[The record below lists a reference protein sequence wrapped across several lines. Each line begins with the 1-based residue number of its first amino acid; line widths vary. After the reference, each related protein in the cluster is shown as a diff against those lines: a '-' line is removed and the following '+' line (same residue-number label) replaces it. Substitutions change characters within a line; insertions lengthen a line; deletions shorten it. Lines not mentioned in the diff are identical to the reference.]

1 MKIQNFI
8 QEQIHMEHVP
18 MRQSNIA
25 LSDNI
30 SAKLADLD
38 RASFEYTE
46 GISADETLF
55 ARSLAHSI
63 TEDVCRDRG
72 VSVEKTA
79 QLKKQVEEGTYEP
92 DPMAIPVLE
101 QLCTVLEQLCQVEAD
116 KLTVISA
123 DRPDQLES
131 LLNDENMLLLQLRG
145 LDKKRSDLLRRSGL
159 EGLTFRQ
166 ILMQEDSEEAVALLS
181 PILERLSSQAEKLKK
196 IKGGT
201 DRLIR
206 IRMKQL
212 EQRLSGAKQS
222 DPHVYDKYV

>member
-1 MKIQNFI
+1 
-8 QEQIHMEHVP
+8 
-18 MRQSNIA
+18 MRA
-25 LSDNI
+25 P
-30 SAKLADLD
+30 
-38 RASFEYTE
+38 E
-46 GISADETLF
+46 
-55 ARSLAHSI
+55 SL
-63 TEDVCRDRG
+63 
-72 VSVEKTA
+72 
-79 QLKKQVEEGTYEP
+79 
-92 DPMAIPVLE
+92 IP
-101 QLCTVLEQLCQVEAD
+101 VLEQLCQVEAD

-123 DRPDQLES
+123 DHPDQLES

-145 LDKKRSDLLRRSGL
+145 LDKKRSDLLRKSGL

-166 ILMQEDSEEAVALLS
+166 ILMQEDSEEVVALLS

>member
-1 MKIQNFI
+1 
-8 QEQIHMEHVP
+8 
-18 MRQSNIA
+18 MRA
-25 LSDNI
+25 P
-30 SAKLADLD
+30 
-38 RASFEYTE
+38 E
-46 GISADETLF
+46 
-55 ARSLAHSI
+55 SL
-63 TEDVCRDRG
+63 
-72 VSVEKTA
+72 
-79 QLKKQVEEGTYEP
+79 
-92 DPMAIPVLE
+92 IPVLE

-212 EQRLSGAKQS
+212 EQRLAGAKQS

>member
-1 MKIQNFI
+1 
-8 QEQIHMEHVP
+8 
-18 MRQSNIA
+18 MRA
-25 LSDNI
+25 P
-30 SAKLADLD
+30 
-38 RASFEYTE
+38 E
-46 GISADETLF
+46 
-55 ARSLAHSI
+55 SL
-63 TEDVCRDRG
+63 
-72 VSVEKTA
+72 
-79 QLKKQVEEGTYEP
+79 
-92 DPMAIPVLE
+92 IPVLE

-145 LDKKRSDLLRRSGL
+145 LDKKRSDLLRKSGL

-166 ILMQEDSEEAVALLS
+166 ILMQEDSEEVVALLS

-212 EQRLSGAKQS
+212 EQRLSGAKQG

>member
-1 MKIQNFI
+1 
-8 QEQIHMEHVP
+8 
-18 MRQSNIA
+18 MRA
-25 LSDNI
+25 P
-30 SAKLADLD
+30 
-38 RASFEYTE
+38 E
-46 GISADETLF
+46 
-55 ARSLAHSI
+55 SL
-63 TEDVCRDRG
+63 
-72 VSVEKTA
+72 
-79 QLKKQVEEGTYEP
+79 
-92 DPMAIPVLE
+92 IPVLE
-101 QLCTVLEQLCQVEAD
+101 QLCTVLEQLCRVEAA
-116 KLTVISA
+116 KLTVVSA
-123 DRPDQLES
+123 DHPDQLES

-196 IKGGT
+196 VKGGT

-212 EQRLSGAKQS
+212 EQRLAGAKQS

>member
-1 MKIQNFI
+1 
-8 QEQIHMEHVP
+8 
-18 MRQSNIA
+18 MRA
-25 LSDNI
+25 P
-30 SAKLADLD
+30 
-38 RASFEYTE
+38 E
-46 GISADETLF
+46 
-55 ARSLAHSI
+55 SL
-63 TEDVCRDRG
+63 
-72 VSVEKTA
+72 
-79 QLKKQVEEGTYEP
+79 
-92 DPMAIPVLE
+92 IPVLE

-145 LDKKRSDLLRRSGL
+145 LDKKRSDLLRKSGL

-181 PILERLSSQAEKLKK
+181 PILERLSIQAEKLKK

>member
-1 MKIQNFI
+1 
-8 QEQIHMEHVP
+8 
-18 MRQSNIA
+18 MRAPES
-25 LSDNI
+25 
-30 SAKLADLD
+30 
-38 RASFEYTE
+38 
-46 GISADETLF
+46 
-55 ARSLAHSI
+55 
-63 TEDVCRDRG
+63 
-72 VSVEKTA
+72 
-79 QLKKQVEEGTYEP
+79 
-92 DPMAIPVLE
+92 MIPVLE
-101 QLCTVLEQLCQVEAD
+101 QMCTVKEQLCQVEAD

-145 LDKKRSDLLRRSGL
+145 LDKKRSDLLRKSGL

-166 ILMQEDSEEAVALLS
+166 ILMQEDSEEVVALLS

>member
-1 MKIQNFI
+1 
-8 QEQIHMEHVP
+8 
-18 MRQSNIA
+18 MRA
-25 LSDNI
+25 P
-30 SAKLADLD
+30 
-38 RASFEYTE
+38 E
-46 GISADETLF
+46 
-55 ARSLAHSI
+55 SL
-63 TEDVCRDRG
+63 
-72 VSVEKTA
+72 
-79 QLKKQVEEGTYEP
+79 
-92 DPMAIPVLE
+92 IP
-101 QLCTVLEQLCQVEAD
+101 VLEQLCQVEAD

-123 DRPDQLES
+123 DHPDQLES

-196 IKGGT
+196 VKGGT

>member
-1 MKIQNFI
+1 
-8 QEQIHMEHVP
+8 
-18 MRQSNIA
+18 MRA
-25 LSDNI
+25 P
-30 SAKLADLD
+30 
-38 RASFEYTE
+38 E
-46 GISADETLF
+46 
-55 ARSLAHSI
+55 SL
-63 TEDVCRDRG
+63 
-72 VSVEKTA
+72 
-79 QLKKQVEEGTYEP
+79 
-92 DPMAIPVLE
+92 IPVLE

-145 LDKKRSDLLRRSGL
+145 LDKKRSDLLRKSGL

-166 ILMQEDSEEAVALLS
+166 ILMQEDSEEVVALLS

-196 IKGGT
+196 VKGGT

-212 EQRLSGAKQS
+212 EQRLAGAKQS

>member
-1 MKIQNFI
+1 
-8 QEQIHMEHVP
+8 
-18 MRQSNIA
+18 MRA
-25 LSDNI
+25 P
-30 SAKLADLD
+30 
-38 RASFEYTE
+38 E
-46 GISADETLF
+46 
-55 ARSLAHSI
+55 SL
-63 TEDVCRDRG
+63 
-72 VSVEKTA
+72 
-79 QLKKQVEEGTYEP
+79 
-92 DPMAIPVLE
+92 IPVLE
-101 QLCTVLEQLCQVEAD
+101 QLCTVLEQLCRVEAD

-159 EGLTFRQ
+159 DGLTFRQ

-196 IKGGT
+196 VKGGT

-212 EQRLSGAKQS
+212 EQRLAGAKQS

>member
-1 MKIQNFI
+1 
-8 QEQIHMEHVP
+8 
-18 MRQSNIA
+18 MRA
-25 LSDNI
+25 P
-30 SAKLADLD
+30 
-38 RASFEYTE
+38 E
-46 GISADETLF
+46 
-55 ARSLAHSI
+55 SL
-63 TEDVCRDRG
+63 
-72 VSVEKTA
+72 
-79 QLKKQVEEGTYEP
+79 
-92 DPMAIPVLE
+92 IPVLE
-101 QLCTVLEQLCQVEAD
+101 QLCTVLEQLCRVEAD

-212 EQRLSGAKQS
+212 EQRLAGAKQS

>member
-1 MKIQNFI
+1 
-8 QEQIHMEHVP
+8 
-18 MRQSNIA
+18 MRA
-25 LSDNI
+25 P
-30 SAKLADLD
+30 
-38 RASFEYTE
+38 E
-46 GISADETLF
+46 
-55 ARSLAHSI
+55 SL
-63 TEDVCRDRG
+63 
-72 VSVEKTA
+72 
-79 QLKKQVEEGTYEP
+79 
-92 DPMAIPVLE
+92 IPVLE
-101 QLCTVLEQLCQVEAD
+101 QLCTVLEQLCRVEAD
-116 KLTVISA
+116 KLTVVSA
-123 DRPDQLES
+123 DHPDQLES

-181 PILERLSSQAEKLKK
+181 PILERLSIQAEKLKK

-206 IRMKQL
+206 KQL

>member
-1 MKIQNFI
+1 
-8 QEQIHMEHVP
+8 
-18 MRQSNIA
+18 MRA
-25 LSDNI
+25 P
-30 SAKLADLD
+30 
-38 RASFEYTE
+38 E
-46 GISADETLF
+46 
-55 ARSLAHSI
+55 SL
-63 TEDVCRDRG
+63 
-72 VSVEKTA
+72 
-79 QLKKQVEEGTYEP
+79 
-92 DPMAIPVLE
+92 IPVLE

-145 LDKKRSDLLRRSGL
+145 LDKKRSDLLRKSGL

>member
-1 MKIQNFI
+1 
-8 QEQIHMEHVP
+8 
-18 MRQSNIA
+18 MRA
-25 LSDNI
+25 P
-30 SAKLADLD
+30 
-38 RASFEYTE
+38 E
-46 GISADETLF
+46 
-55 ARSLAHSI
+55 SL
-63 TEDVCRDRG
+63 
-72 VSVEKTA
+72 
-79 QLKKQVEEGTYEP
+79 
-92 DPMAIPVLE
+92 IPVLE

-123 DRPDQLES
+123 DRPYQLES

-181 PILERLSSQAEKLKK
+181 PILERLSIQAEKLKK
-196 IKGGT
+196 VKGGT

-212 EQRLSGAKQS
+212 EQRLAGAKQS

>member
-1 MKIQNFI
+1 
-8 QEQIHMEHVP
+8 
-18 MRQSNIA
+18 MRA
-25 LSDNI
+25 P
-30 SAKLADLD
+30 
-38 RASFEYTE
+38 E
-46 GISADETLF
+46 GL
-55 ARSLAHSI
+55 
-63 TEDVCRDRG
+63 
-72 VSVEKTA
+72 
-79 QLKKQVEEGTYEP
+79 
-92 DPMAIPVLE
+92 IPVLE

-145 LDKKRSDLLRRSGL
+145 LDKKRSDLLRKSGL

-166 ILMQEDSEEAVALLS
+166 ILMQEDSEEVVALLS

>member
-1 MKIQNFI
+1 MQGPCII
-8 QEQIHMEHVP
+8 YEAPE
-18 MRQSNIA
+18 
-25 LSDNI
+25 
-30 SAKLADLD
+30 
-38 RASFEYTE
+38 
-46 GISADETLF
+46 
-55 ARSLAHSI
+55 SL
-63 TEDVCRDRG
+63 
-72 VSVEKTA
+72 
-79 QLKKQVEEGTYEP
+79 
-92 DPMAIPVLE
+92 IPVLE

-123 DRPDQLES
+123 DHPDQLES

-145 LDKKRSDLLRRSGL
+145 LDKKRSDLLRKSGL

>member
-1 MKIQNFI
+1 
-8 QEQIHMEHVP
+8 
-18 MRQSNIA
+18 MRA
-25 LSDNI
+25 P
-30 SAKLADLD
+30 
-38 RASFEYTE
+38 E
-46 GISADETLF
+46 
-55 ARSLAHSI
+55 SL
-63 TEDVCRDRG
+63 
-72 VSVEKTA
+72 
-79 QLKKQVEEGTYEP
+79 
-92 DPMAIPVLE
+92 IPVLE
-101 QLCTVLEQLCQVEAD
+101 QLCTVLEQLCRVEAD

-145 LDKKRSDLLRRSGL
+145 LDKKRSDLLRKSGL

-166 ILMQEDSEEAVALLS
+166 ILMQEDSEEVVALLS

-196 IKGGT
+196 VKAGT

>member
-1 MKIQNFI
+1 
-8 QEQIHMEHVP
+8 
-18 MRQSNIA
+18 MRA
-25 LSDNI
+25 P
-30 SAKLADLD
+30 
-38 RASFEYTE
+38 E
-46 GISADETLF
+46 
-55 ARSLAHSI
+55 SL
-63 TEDVCRDRG
+63 
-72 VSVEKTA
+72 
-79 QLKKQVEEGTYEP
+79 
-92 DPMAIPVLE
+92 IPVLE

-145 LDKKRSDLLRRSGL
+145 LDKKRSDLLRKSGL

-166 ILMQEDSEEAVALLS
+166 ILMQEDSEEVVALLS

-212 EQRLSGAKQS
+212 EQRLAGAKQS

>member
-1 MKIQNFI
+1 
-8 QEQIHMEHVP
+8 
-18 MRQSNIA
+18 MRA
-25 LSDNI
+25 P
-30 SAKLADLD
+30 
-38 RASFEYTE
+38 
-46 GISADETLF
+46 ETL
-55 ARSLAHSI
+55 
-63 TEDVCRDRG
+63 
-72 VSVEKTA
+72 
-79 QLKKQVEEGTYEP
+79 
-92 DPMAIPVLE
+92 IPVLE
-101 QLCTVLEQLCQVEAD
+101 QLCTVLEQLCRVEAD
-116 KLTVISA
+116 KLTVVSA
-123 DRPDQLES
+123 DHPDQLES

-181 PILERLSSQAEKLKK
+181 PILERLSIQVEKLKK

-212 EQRLSGAKQS
+212 EQRLAGAKQS

>member
-1 MKIQNFI
+1 
-8 QEQIHMEHVP
+8 
-18 MRQSNIA
+18 MRA
-25 LSDNI
+25 P
-30 SAKLADLD
+30 
-38 RASFEYTE
+38 E
-46 GISADETLF
+46 
-55 ARSLAHSI
+55 SL
-63 TEDVCRDRG
+63 
-72 VSVEKTA
+72 
-79 QLKKQVEEGTYEP
+79 
-92 DPMAIPVLE
+92 IPVLE

-123 DRPDQLES
+123 DHPDQLES

-166 ILMQEDSEEAVALLS
+166 ILKEDSEEAVALLS

-196 IKGGT
+196 VKGGT